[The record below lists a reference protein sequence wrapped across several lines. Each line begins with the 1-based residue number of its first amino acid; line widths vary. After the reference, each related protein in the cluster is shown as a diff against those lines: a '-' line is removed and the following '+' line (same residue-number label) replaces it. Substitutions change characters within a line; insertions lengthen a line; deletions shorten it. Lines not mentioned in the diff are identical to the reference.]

1 VLAQWDGDVNDLA
14 QAGLTCLDLPHE
26 LALLQRL
33 EAYPETVE
41 NAAREFAPHHIA
53 YYLKDL
59 AGELHSYYNAQQ
71 FLVEDE
77 SVKLARLALITATRE
92 VIRNG
97 LTLLG
102 VSSPEKM

>member
-1 VLAQWDGDVNDLA
+1 
-14 QAGLTCLDLPHE
+14 
-26 LALLQRL
+26 LQRL
-33 EAYPETVE
+33 EDYPETVE
-41 NAAREFAPHHIA
+41 SAAREFAPHLIA

-77 SVKLARLALITATRE
+77 AIKLARLALVTATRE